1 MNCYFCHTCEKE
13 FYLNKNE
20 IPDEILCKY
29 CGLEFV
35 EEIELTGNKTQPEQN
50 LTVPEKDYDSA
61 GNEFL
66 SCHSKEN
73 EADEEEWE
81 DESEEED

>member
-13 FYLNKNE
+13 FFLKRTE

-35 EEIELTGNKTQPEQN
+35 EEIEMSGNKTEPE
-50 LTVPEKDYDSA
+50 LTVPVVEKDYDSA

-66 SCHSKEN
+66 SCHSGE
-73 EADEEEWE
+73 
-81 DESEEED
+81 